1 MFLVLQLKRF
11 GTAPLGLVLEGG
23 IDSPLQY
30 IFIKSIAFG
39 SPAFHSGKF
48 KKGDQLV
55 MVGSECLIGMS
66 LLQAKQVL
74 EQAPVVVELVA
85 QRKES
90 VKQSP
95 QLQPKADTSSGK
107 EESKQRRKGRQ
118 ERTDESNIAHEEDT
132 RLAKSMAVSETQRD
146 SSRPKFSRS
155 TSHTDV
161 RESGSISTSLAY
173 ATNLNAS
180 LNLPRTGNA

>member
-1 MFLVLQLKRF
+1 M
-11 GTAPLGLVLEGG
+11 LEGG
-23 IDSPLQY
+23 SDSSLQY

-39 SPAFHSGKF
+39 SPAFNSAQF
-48 KKGDQLV
+48 QKGDQLV

-74 EQAPVVVELVA
+74 EQAPGVVEFVA

-95 QLQPKADTSSGK
+95 QLQPKVETTSGK
-107 EESKQRRKGRQ
+107 EDIRQRRKGRQ
-118 ERTDESNIAHEEDT
+118 ERTDESKTSHEEDT
-132 RLAKSMAVSETQRD
+132 RLTKSQTVSEPPRD
-146 SSRPKFSRS
+146 NSRPKFSRS

-180 LNLPRTGNA
+180 LNLSRPGNVCNVFQRSCEHRDN